1 MTLDD
6 MIAELQDNGFSVV
19 RAPTPDEDLF
29 AYWHQVLCLLRM
41 AEDRAHSGAT
51 LRLTPGL
58 PQWSDETVKG
68 LAKTSVMHMV
78 ERILEHAVVV
88 RERETADA

>member
-1 MTLDD
+1 MSVDD
-6 MIAELQDNGFSVV
+6 MIAELEDKGFSVV

-29 AYWHQVLCLLRM
+29 ANWHQVLCILRM
-41 AEDRAHSGAT
+41 AEDRASSGAT

-68 LAKTSVMHMV
+68 LAKSSVMHMV
-78 ERILEHAVVV
+78 ERILERAVVV
-88 RERETADA
+88 REKETVDA